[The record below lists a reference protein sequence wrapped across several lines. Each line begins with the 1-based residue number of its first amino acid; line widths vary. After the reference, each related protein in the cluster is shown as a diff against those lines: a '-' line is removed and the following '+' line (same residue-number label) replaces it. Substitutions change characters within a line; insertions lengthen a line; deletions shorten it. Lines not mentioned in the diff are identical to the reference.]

1 MYLQLDKVYT
11 ISHYISEIP
20 DLQKRSILMVCQSK
34 IARSQAGRSSAA
46 RVSSAAPK
54 KKSFDRGGP
63 VWPPRSNV
71 TNDRLRGG
79 LGGLCPPSQKP
90 GGLGGSAP
98 QPKPKNF
105 RKNAKIYVYT
115 FVCLFKVEL
124 NILGYTALHRSP
136 DVDGIEPPVLYVRRS
151 TFNVVWAV
159 GRQRTVEAILLC
171 RGKNFF

>member
-1 MYLQLDKVYT
+1 MRKDM
-11 ISHYISEIP
+11 
-20 DLQKRSILMVCQSK
+20 D
-34 IARSQAGRSSAA
+34 QAEKEGTVEPLVPWTVVGRPVDGRRTAGGRSSAA

-98 QPKPKNF
+98 QPKIFRNISKNF
-105 RKNAKIYVYT
+105 EKNPRDLYFTNAPLYYDISLR
-115 FVCLFKVEL
+115 LFEQAPCSL
-124 NILGYTALHRSP
+124 NLERIARAS
-136 DVDGIEPPVLYVRRS
+136 
-151 TFNVVWAV
+151 
-159 GRQRTVEAILLC
+159 
-171 RGKNFF
+171 